1 MIRNSPCTGKRN
13 THEKGKEE
21 RFNPRFSPST
31 NPDKLTG
38 QPGWLYDGNPDSRYS
53 FKSPCLL
60 RSVHT
65 STIRYF

>member
-38 QPGWLYDGNPDSRYS
+38 HLSPDLSRGGFIEDQRSRY
-53 FKSPCLL
+53 CAARLA
-60 RSVHT
+60 
-65 STIRYF
+65 I